1 MSAVLER
8 VVAAPALSEED
19 RARAE
24 QYAVLSRLFA
34 GAPDGE
40 FLHKLQ
46 ALAAVWGSS
55 DSALGQA
62 WRELGEAAASVE
74 AEAVE
79 DEYTRTFLTIGRPE
93 VMLFGSFYIAG
104 FLMEEPVVELRNDL
118 AELGLGRRFGVTE
131 SEDHIAAL
139 CDVMRHLIVTG
150 PDAAGL
156 ARQQL
161 FLPGIL
167 RCGSGRSVMPWKG
180 RLTLCFIRA
189 PQIWYGRFSRSS
201 ASRSTCF
208 SFVEEGKNGRQEA

>member
-161 FLPGIL
+161 FFARHIALWFGAFGDAL
-167 RCGSGRSVMPWKG
+167 E
-180 RLTLCFIRA
+180 RA
-189 PQIWYGRFSRSS
+189 PDAVFYPRTANLVRTFFEIERLAFDML
-201 ASRSTCF
+201 
-208 SFVEEGKNGRQEA
+208 

>member
-161 FLPGIL
+161 FFTRHLA
-167 RCGSGRSVMPWKG
+167 PWFEALCDALSNAPEARFYPRTAALVRAFFAIE
-180 RLTLCFIRA
+180 RLAFDML
-189 PQIWYGRFSRSS
+189 
-201 ASRSTCF
+201 
-208 SFVEEGKNGRQEA
+208 